1 MPHLPKLDPAT
12 LSTAL
17 SAAFSTA
24 KLAAADGRQDA
35 GPVPVTAQR
44 RPLRE
49 LPRTGHRGAPAAT
62 RNRIQAPRRTY

>member
-12 LSTAL
+12 
-17 SAAFSTA
+17 FSTA
-24 KLAAADGRQDA
+24 KLAAAVGGQDT
-35 GPVPVTAQR
+35 GPAPVTAQR

-49 LPRTGHRGAPAAT
+49 LPRTGHRGAPTAT